1 MKISFCAIVR
11 DESENLRRC
20 LASVKLYVDELV
32 VVDTGST
39 DDTVEIAR
47 EFGAKVG
54 YFEWCDNFA
63 AARNYALSL
72 VSFDWVLVLDADE
85 ELVVFD
91 EGFREGLIDSK
102 LLGYRLQ
109 RREASQPDGMT
120 PLHTLRL
127 FRNLPELR
135 FEQRFH
141 EDLRYENKLLSVDK
155 IGNLEGLQILHYGYE
170 TPEVKFQKNISRN
183 IPILERIRGE
193 EGLSLM
199 LLYCLAGMYS
209 DTQQPAKAMECYQE
223 AFDRIFLNLLEGNPP
238 EDFRFI
244 PSLLVNLA
252 VHFLQEN
259 NFEDT
264 QFLLQRG
271 LEWCANFPP
280 LSYLAGVTHR
290 GLGLSWEAIAFFENC
305 IKIGRENNYYTGEP
319 FDGGYMTI
327 YPAYDMACVYR
338 ELGQLEEARK
348 AFELALSFDENFG
361 PARDALEKINQ
372 IKTENDTV

>member
-1 MKISFCAIVR
+1 MLSFCAIVR
-11 DESENLRRC
+11 NEGVNLRRC
-20 LASVKLYVDELV
+20 LASVKSYVDELV

-54 YFEWCDNFA
+54 YFEWCDDFA

-85 ELVVFD
+85 ELVVFED
-91 EGFREGLIDSK
+91 SFREGLVDSD
-102 LLGYRLQ
+102 LLGYTLQ
-109 RREASQPDGMT
+109 RREAYQPDGMT
-120 PLHTLRL
+120 ALHTLRL

-141 EDLRYENKLLSVDK
+141 EDLRYDNKVLPADK
-155 IGNLEGLQILHYGYE
+155 IGFLKSLQILHYGYE
-170 TPEVKFQKNISRN
+170 TPAVRFQKNINRN
-183 IPILERIRGE
+183 IPILERIRSQ

-199 LLYCLAGMYS
+199 LLYCLAGMYA
-209 DTQQPAKAMECYQE
+209 DTQQPLKAIECYQE
-223 AFDRIFLNLLEGNPP
+223 AFDRLFLNLLEGNPP
-238 EDFRFI
+238 EDFRFV

-259 NFEDT
+259 NFEDP

-271 LEWCANFPP
+271 LEWCPNFPP

-290 GLGLSWEAIAFFENC
+290 GLGLSEEAIAFFENC
-305 IKIGRENNYYTGEP
+305 LKIGRENSYYTGEP

-327 YPAYDMACVYR
+327 YPAYDMACVFR
-338 ELGQLEEARK
+338 DLGQLEEARK

-361 PARDALEKINQ
+361 PARNALEKLNQ
-372 IKTENDTV
+372 IIEENDTL

>member
-1 MKISFCAIVR
+1 MKISFCAIVKN
-11 DESENLRRC
+11 EGANLRRC
-20 LASVKLYVDELV
+20 LASVKPYVDELV

-47 EFGAKVG
+47 EFGAKLG
-54 YFEWCDNFA
+54 YFEWCDDFA

-72 VSFDWVLVLDADE
+72 VTFDWVLVLDADE
-85 ELVVFD
+85 ELVVFED
-91 EGFREGLIDSK
+91 YFRESLIDCN
-102 LLGYRLQ
+102 LLGYTLQ

-141 EDLRYENKLLSVDK
+141 EDLRYENKLLRADK
-155 IGNLEGLQILHYGYE
+155 IGFLESLRILHYGYE
-170 TPEVKFQKNISRN
+170 TAEVRFQKSLNRN
-183 IPILERIRGE
+183 IPILERIRAE

-199 LLYCLAGMYS
+199 LLYCLAGMYA
-209 DTQQPAKAMECYQE
+209 DTQQPLKAMECYQE
-223 AFDRIFLNLLEGNPP
+223 AFDRLFLNLLEGNPP
-238 EDFRFI
+238 EDFRFV

-259 NFEDT
+259 NFEDP

-271 LEWCANFPP
+271 LEWCPNFPP
-280 LSYLAGVTHR
+280 LNYLAGVTHR
-290 GLGLSWEAIAFFENC
+290 GLGLTEEAIAFFENC
-305 IKIGRENNYYTGEP
+305 IKIGRENCYYTGEP

-327 YPAYDMACVYR
+327 YPAYDMACVFR

-361 PARDALEKINQ
+361 PARDALEKLNQ
-372 IKTENDTV
+372 IIEENDTV